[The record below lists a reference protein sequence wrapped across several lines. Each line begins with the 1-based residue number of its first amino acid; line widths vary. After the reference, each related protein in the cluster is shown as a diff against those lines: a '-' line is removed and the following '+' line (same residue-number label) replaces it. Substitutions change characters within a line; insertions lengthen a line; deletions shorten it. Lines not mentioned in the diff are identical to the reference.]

1 MMRER
6 FLTTLTR
13 SAVLAA
19 ALGVVLYLVLP
30 RQVGG
35 WWAFLDAFSLAFCF
49 TFLGHYVE
57 VILLMIPDIQVGLGR
72 VVRLAGWFGG
82 GVWVY
87 EIGRRLWLLYG
98 RSTLDLP
105 PLVLGGVFFVVLE
118 LVVHAMLRAQGKPNF
133 YTGSGGR

>member
-13 SAVLAA
+13 SAALAA

-30 RQVGG
+30 RRVGG

-49 TFLGHYVE
+49 TLLGHYVE

-72 VVRLAGWFGG
+72 VVRLSGWFGG
-82 GVWVY
+82 LGWVY
-87 EIGRRLWLLYG
+87 EIGRRVWLVYR
-98 RSTLDLP
+98 RSTPDLP
-105 PLVLGGVFFVVLE
+105 PLGLGGGVFVVLE
-118 LVVHAMLRAQGKPNF
+118 VALDALLRGPRQANL
-133 YTGSGGR
+133 YY